1 MASED
6 KEKIESLVKSL
17 EDAVQQ
23 ENYTSMKDLTEDLN
37 KTMMEVGQKIY
48 SNAESAGA
56 TPDDGNTIET
66 DFSVE
71 K

>member
-1 MASED
+1 
-6 KEKIESLVKSL
+6 
-17 EDAVQQ
+17 
-23 ENYTSMKDLTEDLN
+23 MKDLTEDLN

>member
-1 MASED
+1 
-6 KEKIESLVKSL
+6 
-17 EDAVQQ
+17 
-23 ENYTSMKDLTEDLN
+23 MKDLTEDLN

-56 TPDDGNTIET
+56 APDDGNTIET